1 MHLGRIHHRA
11 ALILLLGWGMI
22 LTAPGL
28 EARTSGVY
36 SIGRIVHFH
45 YHPNRSETILTRPDA
60 VTDLILPAG
69 EHPVSLALGD
79 TVRWVIARDA
89 HDIFIKPVRAGLFTS
104 GTLVTNRRRYELIFV
119 SVPPGSPWYQAVSW
133 QTRSLWALPRMPS
146 PPAPRRPKPPLPAR
160 PPAPTGRLWY
170 RRLHFDYRIHG
181 RAPWRPVRI
190 FDDGQRTFIELGRGV
205 QDMPALF
212 VRHGH
217 RFSLANYRVAGRWIL
232 YPHRFRAAELQL
244 GRRRIRLDRRR
255 RHSP

>member
-1 MHLGRIHHRA
+1 MRLDCIRCQPVVLWVLVAGCV
-11 ALILLLGWGMI
+11 LSSL
-22 LTAPGL
+22 PL

-36 SIGRIVHFH
+36 SIGRIVRFR
-45 YHPNRSETILTRPDA
+45 YRQGRSETILTRPDA

-79 TVRWVIARDA
+79 TVRWVVAQDT

-133 QTRSLWALPRMPS
+133 RTQSLWSLRDAPPPPS
-146 PPAPRRPKPPLPAR
+146 AIRPVRSRRPAC
-160 PPAPTGRLWY
+160 PTGQPWY
-170 RRLHFDYRIHG
+170 RRLHFAYRIHG
-181 RAPWRPVRI
+181 KAPWRPVRV
-190 FDDGQRTFIELGRGV
+190 FDDGRRTFIELARGV

-217 RFSLANYRVAGRWIL
+217 RYSLVNYRVHGRWIL

-244 GRRRIRLDRRR
+244 GRRRVRMDRRLR
-255 RHSP
+255 RGP